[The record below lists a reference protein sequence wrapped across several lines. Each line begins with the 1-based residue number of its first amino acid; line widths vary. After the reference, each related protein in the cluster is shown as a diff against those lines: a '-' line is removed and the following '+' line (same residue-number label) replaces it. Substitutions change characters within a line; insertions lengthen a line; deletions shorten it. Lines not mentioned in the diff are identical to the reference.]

1 MATHSSTLAWKIPWK
16 ERSLVGPSPWGRKES
31 ATIERLHC
39 PSMPGDQVQLF
50 LLGRAFIPLLLTR
63 VPGLLHQQKLITDQT
78 SNSGNTSFRQ
88 LCSSWSEN
96 KQQVPLLA
104 HSLGEVNWFL
114 IRCEERT
121 VSRGWARGVTSVF
134 CPSLRWYCV
143 QKTCTVPCF
152 CSQFFRSGS
161 CVFWSLWIFCSE
173 FAPTVQYF
181 VAEEQALQHC
191 SKGCQVPACPQVI

>member
-1 MATHSSTLAWKIPWK
+1 
-16 ERSLVGPSPWGRKES
+16 
-31 ATIERLHC
+31 
-39 PSMPGDQVQLF
+39 MPGDQVQLF
-50 LLGRAFIPLLLTR
+50 LLGRAFIPLLPTR

-104 HSLGEVNWFL
+104 HPLGEVNWFL

-161 CVFWSLWIFCSE
+161 CVFCLFGPFVQNLPQQCSI
-173 FAPTVQYF
+173 
-181 VAEEQALQHC
+181 LLLRSKHC
-191 SKGCQVPACPQVI
+191 STVAKGPRCQPVPR